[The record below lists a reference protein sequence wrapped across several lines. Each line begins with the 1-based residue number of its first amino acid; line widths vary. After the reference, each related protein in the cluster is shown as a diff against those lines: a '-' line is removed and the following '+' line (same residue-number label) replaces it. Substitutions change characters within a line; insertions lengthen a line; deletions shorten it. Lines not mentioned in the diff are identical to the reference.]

1 MRTLHVW
8 SNGKHIGVFSE
19 GADGHV
25 GFSYDDS
32 SDNSAG
38 APPISVSLP
47 RSGGWK
53 PDAPRNFL
61 DNLLDSVDAT
71 GGLTFSLSSASPDH
85 AITLRVAS
93 EEEIANEISRIEHT
107 PNLWWDENGHC
118 RFSRGGAQGKFTL
131 TDIDGQWLWPDAG
144 LPSTHIVK
152 PRPKGLKDAL
162 AVEQATMDLADACGL
177 DAPQHGEMV
186 AASESAYIVERF
198 DRVSSPDGILR
209 IRQEDLLQALGR
221 PSSDKYEVGAGAP
234 GEPPSSRGLDQ
245 YARNRGQDQ
254 QPDPPG
260 HRRRHRPAQGRRPH
274 LPRTPQMRRHLRHP
288 ENRKPLPTPIQ
299 NPGHCHLT
307 TTTQRTSTPDNP
319 GDSRTHPDNTLNKTT
334 HNP

>member
-61 DNLLDSVDAT
+61 DNLLPDNRNVREAMRVRLNAASIQAFDLLDSVDAT
-71 GGLTFSLSSASPDH
+71 GGLTFSLSSAPPDH

-118 RFSRGGAQGKFTL
+118 RFSLGGAQGASSRSRTSTGSGFGPMRVCRPHTL
-131 TDIDGQWLWPDAG
+131 
-144 LPSTHIVK
+144 
-152 PRPKGLKDAL
+152 
-162 AVEQATMDLADACGL
+162 
-177 DAPQHGEMV
+177 
-186 AASESAYIVERF
+186 
-198 DRVSSPDGILR
+198 
-209 IRQEDLLQALGR
+209 
-221 PSSDKYEVGAGAP
+221 
-234 GEPPSSRGLDQ
+234 SSRG
-245 YARNRGQDQ
+245 RRG
-254 QPDPPG
+254 
-260 HRRRHRPAQGRRPH
+260 
-274 LPRTPQMRRHLRHP
+274 
-288 ENRKPLPTPIQ
+288 
-299 NPGHCHLT
+299 
-307 TTTQRTSTPDNP
+307 
-319 GDSRTHPDNTLNKTT
+319 
-334 HNP
+334 